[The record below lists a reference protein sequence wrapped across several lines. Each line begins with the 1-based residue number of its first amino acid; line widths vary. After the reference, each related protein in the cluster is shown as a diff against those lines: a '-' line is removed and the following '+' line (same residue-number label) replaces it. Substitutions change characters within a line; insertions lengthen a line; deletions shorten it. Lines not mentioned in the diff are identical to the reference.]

1 MTPAQAIGYAL
12 VNSTAISA
20 IVYDPV
26 LGYKINHGMRPN
38 GTSPPCINYYEL
50 GGVSRLP
57 GMESMAYSINCRA
70 TTAGAARSLARL
82 VLDYFAGTSGTGT
95 YHVLGTFEISKAS
108 LSNDGGLIPESTD
121 GIYNAPVDI
130 RIVYPISA
138 S

>member
-1 MTPAQAIGYAL
+1 MTPSQAIGYAL
-12 VNSTAISA
+12 INSTTISA
-20 IVYDPV
+20 VV
-26 LGYKINHGMRPN
+26 GTKINHGLRPN

-50 GGVSRLP
+50 GGLSRLP

-70 TTAGAARSLARL
+70 TTAGDARALARL

-95 YHVLGTFEISKAS
+95 YHGLNTFEITKAS
-108 LSNDGGLIPESTD
+108 LSNDGGLIPEATD

>member
-1 MTPAQAIGYAL
+1 MTPSQAIGYAL
-12 VNSTAISA
+12 INSTTISA
-20 IVYDPV
+20 IVGTKV
-26 LGYKINHGMRPN
+26 NHGLRPT

-50 GGVSRLP
+50 GGLSRLP
-57 GMESMAYSINCRA
+57 GMESMVYSINCRA
-70 TTAGAARSLARL
+70 ATASAARALARL

-95 YHVLGTFEISKAS
+95 YQIQNTFEITRAS

-130 RIVYPISA
+130 RIVYPINA